1 MIIVAGTIQIDA
13 AKRAEVEAAFDKMRA
28 ATLKEVG
35 CVAYQSYLDRGDA
48 GTFFMFEKWENDEA
62 LKAHF
67 NTPHMAEFGAALGK
81 AGVKGT
87 DVWKYEVGGE
97 SKLM

>member
-13 AKRAEVEAAFDKMRA
+13 SKGAEIEAAFEKMRA
-28 ATLKEVG
+28 ATLKESG
-35 CVAYQSYLDRGDA
+35 CIAYQSYLDRGDS
-48 GTFFMFEKWENDEA
+48 GTFFMFEKWENDES

-87 DVWKYEVGGE
+87 DVWKYEVSAE

>member
-1 MIIVAGTIQIDA
+1 MIIVAGTIQIDPS
-13 AKRAEVEAAFDKMRA
+13 KRQETEAAFEKMRA
-28 ATLKEVG
+28 ATLKEPG
-35 CVAYQSYLDRGDA
+35 CVAYQSYLGRDDS
-48 GTFFMFEKWENDEA
+48 GTFFMFEKWESDEA

-67 NTPHMAEFGAALGK
+67 NTPHMAEFGAALGG

-87 DVWKYEVGGE
+87 DVWKYEVTSE

>member
-13 AKRAEVEAAFDKMRA
+13 SKRGEIEVAFEKMRA
-28 ATLKEVG
+28 ATLKESG
-35 CVAYQSYLDRGDA
+35 CIAYQSYLDRGDS
-48 GTFFMFEKWENDEA
+48 GLFFMFEKWEKEEA
-62 LKAHF
+62 LQAHF
-67 NTPHMAEFGAALGK
+67 HTPHMAEFGAALGQ

-87 DVWKYEVGGE
+87 DIWKYEVSAE